1 MGHWTLC
8 SAPCPAPGLLAPPPP
23 PPPPSPR
30 AVPWG
35 TCCSKALLRQRS
47 LHPPS
52 GCPVGLCTAN
62 QPPPKRFS
70 TPGLSQTHTSHSF
83 RVQLFGSWVEK
94 SFADRSH
101 RHSSRSSQAV
111 KHSYAAFKLLLYFS
125 LESAEFQ
132 SWEKDDSCMKF
143 PYSGK
148 LIKEAS
154 R

>member
-8 SAPCPAPGLLAPPPP
+8 SAPCPATGLPATPPPP
-23 PPPPSPR
+23 PPPPH

-35 TCCSKALLRQRS
+35 TCCSKALLRQQS

-62 QPPPKRFS
+62 QPPQKPFS
-70 TPGLSQTHTSHSF
+70 TPGLSQTHTSHSSA
-83 RVQLFGSWVEK
+83 QLPNNRTRKK

-101 RHSSRSSQAV
+101 RHSSCSSQAV
-111 KHSYAAFKLLLYFS
+111 KHSYTAFKQFLYFS

-132 SWEKDDSCMKF
+132 SWEKDDSCIKF